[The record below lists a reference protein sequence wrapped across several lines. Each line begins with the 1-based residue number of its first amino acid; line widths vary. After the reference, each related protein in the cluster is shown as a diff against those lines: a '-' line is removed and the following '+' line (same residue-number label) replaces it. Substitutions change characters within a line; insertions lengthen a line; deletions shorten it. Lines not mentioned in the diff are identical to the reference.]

1 MNLTK
6 CSVTM
11 DLTCENTNRDR
22 PPRPTSSTAAAP
34 APAPSESAANY
45 APSVLEPLNPKLKGS
60 DPFEAACG
68 DVSE

>member
-22 PPRPTSSTAAAP
+22 SPRPTSSTAAAP
-34 APAPSESAANY
+34 APTESAANY

>member
-1 MNLTK
+1 
-6 CSVTM
+6 M
-11 DLTCENTNRDR
+11 DLTCENLNRDR
-22 PPRPTSSTAAAP
+22 SPRPTSSMAVAP
-34 APAPSESAANY
+34 APATAESAAANY